1 MIKKPGGRKNFGYGK
16 KLDYAVSNI
25 LRDKF
30 GVSRFGTQATYR
42 SRLRDFEEFLNSAG
56 IKNLAEITRS
66 DIAAYAD
73 SLRNRVADGDCAVA
87 TAVNYLSAANI
98 LLSHARHD
106 EQLAVS
112 PSNEVGRRNYVR
124 TVAPFGLRVAHPSQ
138 LQAASSLGLLHGDA
152 IIAVLGLARFAGVR
166 FREASL
172 TPLDDALA
180 EIRATGSLNIV
191 HGCKGGRTEDRL
203 VPGSGELVEV
213 LEIACAR
220 LGRQFVIPTRWNYIQ
235 WSYYAYRHMPKVAA
249 CLGISRGFHDLRASY
264 ACERY
269 SAITGADAP
278 VVAGRRLVSRE
289 LDRLAREQISRELGH
304 GKAQI
309 CASYTGSAR

>member
-1 MIKKPGGRKNFGYGK
+1 MIKKPGGQKNFGYGK
-16 KLDYAVSNI
+16 KLDYAVGNI

-56 IKNLAEITRS
+56 IKNLAKISRLDIT
-66 DIAAYAD
+66 AYAD
-73 SLRNRVADGDCAVA
+73 SLRDRVAHGDCAVA
-87 TAVNYLSAANI
+87 TAVNYLSAVNI

-106 EQLAVS
+106 DQLTVS
-112 PSNEVGRRNYVR
+112 PSDEVGRRDYVR
-124 TVAPFGLRVAHPSQ
+124 TIAPVGLRIAHPSQ
-138 LQAASSLGLLHGDA
+138 LEAASSLGLLHGDA

-180 EIRATGSLNIV
+180 EIRATGSLNVV

-203 VPGSGELVEV
+203 VPGSVELVEV

-220 LGRQFVIPTRWNYIQ
+220 LGRQFVIPTRWNYIK
-235 WSYYAYRHMPKVAA
+235 WSHYAYRHMPEVAA
-249 CLGISRGFHDLRASY
+249 CLDISRGFHDLRASY
-264 ACERY
+264 ACDRY
-269 SAITGADAP
+269 RAITGANAP
-278 VVAGRRLVSRE
+278 VVAGHRLVSKE
-289 LDRLAREQISRELGH
+289 LDCLARRQISRELGH
-304 GKAQI
+304 GRAQI
-309 CASYTGSAR
+309 CASYIGSAR